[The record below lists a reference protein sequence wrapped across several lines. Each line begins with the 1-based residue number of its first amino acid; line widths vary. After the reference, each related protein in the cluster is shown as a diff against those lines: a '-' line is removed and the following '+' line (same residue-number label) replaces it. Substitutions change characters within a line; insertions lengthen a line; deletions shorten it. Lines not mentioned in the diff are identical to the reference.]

1 MFNLNAKNCPAFYTK
16 EMFLKIELAFFLKM
30 FFHFLYCTNHFK
42 NISARND
49 GGKIN
54 FSFLKSA
61 TLSGFNAGEH

>member
-1 MFNLNAKNCPAFYTK
+1 MFNFNGKNCPAFYTE
-16 EMFLKIELAFFLKM
+16 EMFLKIELAT
-30 FFHFLYCTNHFK
+30 HFLYCTNHSK

>member
-1 MFNLNAKNCPAFYTK
+1 MFNFNAKNCPAFYTK
-16 EMFLKIELAFFLKM
+16 EMFLKIELAP
-30 FFHFLYCTNHFK
+30 HFLCCTNHSK